1 MRLIMRF
8 FRSKTPEENLI
19 IHKNIPLN
27 SRTNTDNVSICK
39 CLMNSRSFTT
49 TVLIPQPSN
58 WVNEFGRRVNLIN
71 TRNCILSLHLYRILI
86 E

>member
-1 MRLIMRF
+1 MRF

-39 CLMNSRSFTT
+39 CLM
-49 TVLIPQPSN
+49 IQ
-58 WVNEFGRRVNLIN
+58 GRLLRQY
-71 TRNCILSLHLYRILI
+71 LYHNIQI
-86 E
+86 G